1 MMIHALGIAAA
12 IAVVMLCTLVPFI
25 PGSYDSLAGPLSFMA
40 RIFGWVALLLGPV
53 GAIWLLSSRVRR
65 FQGREH
71 VFGRAVNAAKQPHWK
86 YFWFD

>member
-1 MMIHALGIAAA
+1 M
-12 IAVVMLCTLVPFI
+12 PFI

-40 RIFGWVALLLGPV
+40 RIFGWVALLLVPV